1 MRAKCTYGLCEG
13 DEGCRRVCERHEHVA
28 DGPPAGPIQHLMS
41 IGIKLYFPF
50 TFYRNERKTGV
61 RGWRADFFG
70 PWNHLGKQNSPRFKS
85 TI

>member
-1 MRAKCTYGLCEG
+1 VQSVPTGCVKVMRGVGE
-13 DEGCRRVCERHEHVA
+13 CERHEHVA

-41 IGIKLYFPF
+41 IGIKLHFPF

-70 PWNHLGKQNSPRFKS
+70 PWNHLDKQNSPRLKS